1 MLYIV
6 IVFMQI
12 VVLTNVTLFDSKWNG
27 IMMFIC
33 TGLFILG
40 TYFYVK
46 GKGKLDPES
55 DAL

>member
-1 MLYIV
+1 
-6 IVFMQI
+6 MQI